1 MPIFVKQHGT
11 ERPMTCQFRSG
22 QVNLQ
27 TLESNRPLHRA
38 TMMFYSLPQLTLAL
52 VLLPTTML
60 IPSFYSDDLE
70 LPLASVGLALAVSRI
85 LDVITDPLIG
95 ILSDRWRSP
104 WGRRKPWLV
113 AGTPLLVL
121 SYWMIFVPSGQVSVG
136 YLLLWKTLL
145 YFAFTMVALPYKAW
159 GAELSTDYSE
169 RSRVTAWRE
178 GAGATGQILFF
189 AILMGMGFFGYNDN
203 RDQLL
208 AIALTFVLTVPPLM
222 MIMVC
227 KVPEREADQ
236 IQGTIIRGWSGLKLV
251 LQNRAFLRTLL
262 AILLFG
268 AALVIQ
274 ATLHKLVLT
283 HVVGNPDLFAPMILV
298 EHLGALLMLPF
309 WMWLSDRLGKHR
321 AVTLAALWV
330 GVCSLAF
337 PLVGRGD
344 SALYVTLIVL
354 RGSSFTSIF
363 FLSNS
368 IAADVV
374 DYDTHAS
381 GQQRTGLYFAV
392 WGMAIKLSGALGIL
406 LATVLPA
413 RLGFIPSTTAVHSE
427 SVLFS
432 VMAVY
437 GWLPF
442 LIMILAF
449 PLLWN
454 FPITRERQRE
464 LRARIEAGRRI

>member
-1 MPIFVKQHGT
+1 M
-11 ERPMTCQFRSG
+11 
-22 QVNLQ
+22 NLR
-27 TLESNRPLHRA
+27 TLDSNRPLHRA
-38 TMMFYSLPQLTLAL
+38 TMMFYSLPHLTHAV
-52 VLLPTTML
+52 VLLPMAL
-60 IPSFYSDDLE
+60 FIPSFYSDDLA
-70 LPLASVGLALAVSRI
+70 LPLASVGLAIAVSRI
-85 LDVITDPLIG
+85 FDVITDPLIG
-95 ILSDRWRSP
+95 ILSDRWQSP

-113 AGTPLLVL
+113 AGTPLLVV
-121 SYWMIFVPSGQVSVG
+121 SSWMIFVPRGQVSVG
-136 YLLLWKTLL
+136 YLLVWTTLL
-145 YFAFTMVALPYKAW
+145 YFAFTLVDLPYKAW

-178 GAGATGQILFF
+178 GAGAAGQILFLG
-189 AILMGMGFFGYNDN
+189 ILMGMSYFGHNDN
-203 RDQLL
+203 RDQLF
-208 AIALTFVLTVPPLM
+208 AIALTVVLTVPPLM
-222 MIMVC
+222 VIMVC
-227 KVPEREADQ
+227 KVPEREPDRIKGA
-236 IQGTIIRGWSGLKLV
+236 IIRGWSGLKLV
-251 LQNRAFLRTLL
+251 LENRAFLRTLL

-268 AALVIQ
+268 TALVIQ

-298 EHLGALLMLPF
+298 EHLGALLALPF
-309 WMWLSDRLGKHR
+309 WMRLSDRLGKHR

-330 GVCSLAF
+330 GVWSLAF
-337 PLVGRGD
+337 PLVDRGD
-344 SALYVTLIVL
+344 SALYVSLIVL

-374 DYDTHAS
+374 DYDTLAS

-392 WGMAIKLSGALGIL
+392 WGMAIKLSVAIGIL

-413 RLGFIPSTTAVHSE
+413 RLGFEPSTAVHSE
-427 SVLFS
+427 PVLFS

>member
-1 MPIFVKQHGT
+1 MMNRTF
-11 ERPMTCQFRSG
+11 
-22 QVNLQ
+22 LD
-27 TLESNRPLHRA
+27 SNRPLHRT
-38 TMMFYSLPQLTLAL
+38 TMMFYSLPHLTHVL
-52 VLLPTTML
+52 VLMPMALFV
-60 IPSFYSDDLE
+60 PSYYSDDLA
-70 LPLASVGLALAVSRI
+70 LPLASVGMAIAVSRI

-95 ILSDRWRSP
+95 ILSDRWQTR
-104 WGRRKPWLV
+104 WGRRKPWLI

-121 SYWMIFVPSGQVSVG
+121 TAWMVFVPGGKVSVG
-136 YLLLWKTLL
+136 YLLIWASLLHFAYTL
-145 YFAFTMVALPYKAW
+145 VDLPYKAW

-178 GAGATGQILFF
+178 GAGAAGQVLFLGL
-189 AILMGMGFFGYNDN
+189 LMIMSAYGYNDD
-203 RDQLL
+203 RDQLF
-208 AIALTFVLTVPPLM
+208 AIALTVLLTVPPLVV
-222 MIMVC
+222 IASL
-227 KVPEREADQ
+227 KVPERKPDRIE
-236 IQGTIIRGWSGLKLV
+236 GRMVRGWSGLKLV
-251 LQNRAFLRTLL
+251 FHNRAFLRTLA

-268 AALVIQ
+268 SALVIQ

-283 HVVGNPDLFAPMILV
+283 HVIGDPDLFAPMLV
-298 EHLGALLMLPF
+298 MEDLGALLALPF

-337 PLVGRGD
+337 PLLGRGD
-344 SALYVTLIVL
+344 SILYVTLIVV

-374 DYDTHAS
+374 DYDTVES
-381 GQQRTGLYFAV
+381 GQQRTGLYFSV
-392 WGMAIKLSGALGIL
+392 WGMAIKLSVAVGIL

-413 RLGFIPSTTAVHSE
+413 QLGFEPAVRDHSE
-427 SVLFS
+427 AVLFS
-432 VMAVY
+432 VMVVY

-454 FPITRERQRE
+454 FPINRERQRE
-464 LRARIEAGRRI
+464 LRARIEAERRL

>member
-1 MPIFVKQHGT
+1 
-11 ERPMTCQFRSG
+11 
-22 QVNLQ
+22 
-27 TLESNRPLHRA
+27 
-38 TMMFYSLPQLTLAL
+38 
-52 VLLPTTML
+52 
-60 IPSFYSDDLE
+60 
-70 LPLASVGLALAVSRI
+70 
-85 LDVITDPLIG
+85 
-95 ILSDRWRSP
+95 
-104 WGRRKPWLV
+104 V
-113 AGTPLLVL
+113 AGTPFLVL
-121 SYWMIFVPSGQVSVG
+121 SCWMVFIPDGQASVV
-136 YLLLWKTLL
+136 YLLVWTSLL
-145 YFAFTMVALPYKAW
+145 YFAFTLVDLPYKAW

-178 GAGATGQILFF
+178 GAGATGQILFL
-189 AILMGMGFFGYNDN
+189 AILMTMAFFGYNEN
-203 RDQLL
+203 RDQLW
-208 AIALTFVLTVPPLM
+208 AIALTVVVTVPPLM
-222 MIMVC
+222 LIMVL
-227 KVPEREADQ
+227 KVPERSPDRIE
-236 IQGTIIRGWSGLKLV
+236 GRMVRGWPGLKLV
-251 LQNRAFLRTLL
+251 FQNRAFLRTLG

-268 AALVIQ
+268 TALIIQ

-283 HVVGNPDLFAPMILV
+283 HVVGNPELFAPMILV
-298 EHLGALLMLPF
+298 EHLAALLVLPF
-309 WMWLSDRLGKHR
+309 WMRLSDRLGKHR
-321 AVTLAALWV
+321 AVALAALWV

-337 PLVGRGD
+337 PWVGRGD
-344 SALYVTLIVL
+344 VVLYVSLIVL

-392 WGMAIKLSGALGIL
+392 WGMAFKLSVAIGIL
-406 LATVLPA
+406 LATALPA
-413 RLGFIPSTTAVHSE
+413 HLGFVPSATVHSE

-432 VMAVY
+432 VMLVY

-464 LRARIEAGRRI
+464 L

>member
-1 MPIFVKQHGT
+1 MMNLPYADS
-11 ERPMTCQFRSG
+11 ERPLGRT
-22 QVNLQ
+22 
-27 TLESNRPLHRA
+27 
-38 TMMFYSLPQLTLAL
+38 TMMFYSLPHLTHAV
-52 VLLPTTML
+52 VLLPMAL
-60 IPSFYSDDLE
+60 FIPSFYSDDLA
-70 LPLASVGLALAVSRI
+70 LPLASVGMAIAVSRI
-85 LDVITDPLIG
+85 LDVIIDPLVG
-95 ILSDRWRSP
+95 ILSDRWHTR

-121 SYWMIFVPSGQVSVG
+121 TAWMIFVPSGKVSVG
-136 YLLLWKTLL
+136 YLLLWSALL
-145 YFAFTMVALPYKAW
+145 YFAFTLVDLPYKAW

-178 GAGATGQILFF
+178 GAGAAGQVLFL
-189 AILMGMGFFGYNDN
+189 AILMGMSFYGYNEN
-203 RDQLL
+203 RDQLF
-208 AIALTFVLTVPPLM
+208 AIALTVALTVPPLM
-222 MIMVC
+222 LVMVLN
-227 KVPEREADQ
+227 VPEREPDR
-236 IQGTIIRGWSGLKLV
+236 IEDKIIRGWSGLKLV
-251 LQNRAFLRTLL
+251 LHNRAFLRTLL

-268 AALVIQ
+268 SALVIQ

-298 EHLGALLMLPF
+298 EHLGALLVLPF
-309 WMWLSDRLGKHR
+309 WIWLSDRLGKHR

-330 GVCSLAF
+330 GVWSLAF

-344 SALYVTLIVL
+344 SVLYVILIVL

-374 DYDTHAS
+374 DYDTLAS

-392 WGMAIKLSGALGIL
+392 WGMAVKLSVAVGIL
-406 LATVLPA
+406 LATALPA
-413 RLGFIPSTTAVHSE
+413 KLGFEPSVQDHSA

-442 LIMILAF
+442 VIMILAF

-454 FPITRERQRE
+454 FPLTRERQRE
-464 LRARIEAGRRI
+464 LRARIEAERRT